1 MIQITVKS
9 LLKELHPIKGFVYA
23 SVRRDPFVEEVLRV
37 EVRERKGSR
46 GRCSGCGVQGAAYDR
61 MPERQWRFV
70 PLWGMVVF
78 LAYALRRIDCRSCG
92 PTVERVPWSSGKFRI
107 CEVFRLYLAQWARH
121 LSWAETSQIFSVGWA
136 DVYGAVRW
144 VVDYGLK
151 HRDLTGVTAI
161 GVDEV
166 HVGKRDKFWT
176 LVYQIDDHCKRLL
189 WIGPDRTE
197 KTFDFFFESF
207 GPTFCSGISFIC
219 SDMWKPYLNAA
230 ARWVPGALRILDR
243 FHIVKN
249 LNKAIED
256 IRREETRARAEAGLE
271 PLLKKMRWAFLK
283 KRRNWTRSQRR
294 RMRQIEGT
302 TLHTLRAFL
311 LVETFQH
318 FWTYSSPTWA
328 GRFLDA
334 WCSKVMRS
342 RLEPLKKTARSLR
355 SHRSLLMNYFHAKK
369 LYSSGVVE
377 GLNAKVKLTLKRSC
391 GFRTAAAREVAL
403 YHALAKLPEPQFTH
417 SFF

>member
-1 MIQITVKS
+1 MGTA
-9 LLKELHPIKGFVYA
+9 FV
-23 SVRRDPFVEEVLRV
+23 L
-37 EVRERKGSR
+37 
-46 GRCSGCGVQGAAYDR
+46 
-61 MPERQWRFV
+61 
-70 PLWGMVVF
+70 
-78 LAYALRRIDCRSCG
+78 
-92 PTVERVPWSSGKFRI
+92 
-107 CEVFRLYLAQWARH
+107 
-121 LSWAETSQIFSVGWA
+121 AETSQIFSVGWA

-151 HRDLTGVTAI
+151 HRDLSGVTAI

-189 WIGPDRTE
+189 WIGHDRTE
-197 KTFDFFFESF
+197 KTFDFFFESS

-256 IRREETRARAEAGLE
+256 IRREAATYAKQRPGFQTRARAEAGLE

-302 TLHTLRAFL
+302 PCTPCGPSGWSKPFSTFGPILRPLGRAASWTLGAPK
-311 LVETFQH
+311 
-318 FWTYSSPTWA
+318 SCAP
-328 GRFLDA
+328 A
-334 WCSKVMRS
+334 WS
-342 RLEPLKKTARSLR
+342 R
-355 SHRSLLMNYFHAKK
+355 
-369 LYSSGVVE
+369 
-377 GLNAKVKLTLKRSC
+377 
-391 GFRTAAAREVAL
+391 
-403 YHALAKLPEPQFTH
+403 
-417 SFF
+417 